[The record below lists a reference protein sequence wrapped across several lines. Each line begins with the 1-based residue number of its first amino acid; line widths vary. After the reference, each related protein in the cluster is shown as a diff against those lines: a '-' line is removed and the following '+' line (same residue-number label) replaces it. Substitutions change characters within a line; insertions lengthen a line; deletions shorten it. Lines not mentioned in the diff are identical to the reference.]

1 MDVELI
7 DYAQYLEWT
16 PSQLM
21 HALRVL
27 TQNKVTEQTMIIFV
41 RGPSHEY
48 SRGGLYYTV
57 TLKRFTSPDGVE
69 IGIAYLPD
77 ADVLFLEDER

>member
-1 MDVELI
+1 MAHRSADRCAAIL
-7 DYAQYLEWT
+7 DQQARHRPDDGHLC
-16 PSQLM
+16 PGL
-21 HALRVL
+21 
-27 TQNKVTEQTMIIFV
+27 
-41 RGPSHEY
+41 SHQY